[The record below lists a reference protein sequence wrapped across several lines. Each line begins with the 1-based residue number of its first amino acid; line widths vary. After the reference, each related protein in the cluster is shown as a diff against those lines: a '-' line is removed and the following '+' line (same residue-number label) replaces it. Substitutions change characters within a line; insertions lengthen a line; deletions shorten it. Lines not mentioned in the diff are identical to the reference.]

1 MAGKNGEQKKHLHC
15 QDEPDWN
22 RECVPGMFREKAGA
36 GRSIAQLFKALA
48 DENRVR
54 IAYILLYAG
63 ESCVCDI
70 AGEAGISVAAAS
82 HHLRSLYMVGL
93 ARYEKKGKYVYYS
106 LDDDHVVAILKQAES
121 HWSHIG
127 ESGK

>member
-1 MAGKNGEQKKHLHC
+1 MTEEKEPILKHQFCQEEPKWAGERV
-15 QDEPDWN
+15 PD
-22 RECVPGMFREKAGA
+22 MFRDKAGA
-36 GRSIAQLFKALA
+36 GRGIAQLFKALA

-63 ESCVCDI
+63 ESCVCNI
-70 AGEAGISVAAAS
+70 AEAAGISVAAAS
-82 HHLRSLYMVGL
+82 HHLRGLYMVGL

-121 HWSHIG
+121 HWNHVG